1 MRTLIAA
8 VLVLAVCT
16 PTAFARKWTDSIGKH
31 TVEAEF
37 VDFKDGKVWLKK
49 EDGSVIPV
57 PIERLSEADQ
67 QFVKADGASK
77 GEAELVKGLT
87 EIGAPFQQ
95 GALVCFDPAWR
106 GIVGGD
112 EDATA
117 PRGVVLA
124 RRFGSGRIVAISE
137 NGFWKANDRA
147 TDETDNLKLLDN
159 CFLWLDVASRRKVGI
174 LPGVTGFDH
183 LWTRWEKRG
192 FDHRPIPAGYDAGQ
206 LGGYSVLIAPNTWD
220 ARSGK
225 EIEAIKA
232 AVQGGAG
239 LLMLGLGWSFPRS
252 NWEYPQN
259 VLGRQFG
266 VSWLARGVVDRAH
279 NLGFPLAPR
288 FHTFYPQVN
297 LVGLDDACQTIE
309 TAHRSH
315 PADLE
320 RTLDSDP
327 RFRRDYLYAHRCLAE
342 YPLCLERPHPALDR
356 IAAFY
361 SRLASD
367 ELGVE
372 GRRYFQKTRV
382 YDTKTASVMAAVR
395 ERVYRTW
402 IDCVEPAPSA
412 RAEIARLGGF
422 PPPYRK
428 ILVENGVYLADNTS
442 LDREQLICV
451 YDFLR
456 LVPRELHNLAAISVV
471 TLVGDPAKPWPGLP
485 DELLTG
491 ELLLGRGGAV
501 NTSDAKITDG
511 PIQNQFPEDVG
522 AVAVPLFASTLAHEL
537 SHVID
542 QYTADRSP
550 RLSTRKKALID
561 AAGAEPRNYLRSMV
575 PSGVFQKAP
584 QEFFASMANEW
595 FADSTRTLES
605 GLDKFDRGWCE
616 PLNQALF
623 FADVLSGS
631 GSQTYFFQTTRAGR
645 LTRTEVELVR
655 DASGQILRMK
665 TPSTSYTFTLDERGN
680 VLTYL
685 AEGEQGQRKG
695 QRDRGKR

>member
-8 VLVLAVCT
+8 VLVLAICT
-16 PTAFARKWTDSIGKH
+16 PTAFARKWTDSTGKH

-37 VDFKDGKVWLKK
+37 LEFKDGKVWLKK

-87 EIGAPFQQ
+87 EIGAPSQQ
-95 GALVCFDPAWR
+95 GPLVCFDPAWR

-137 NGFWKANDRA
+137 NGFWKATDRA

-183 LWTRWEKRG
+183 LWTRWENRG

-206 LGGYSVLIAPNTWD
+206 VAGYSVLIAPNTWD
-220 ARSGK
+220 PRSGK
-225 EIEAIKA
+225 EIESIKA

-259 VLGRQFG
+259 VLGREFG

-288 FHTFYPQVN
+288 FHTFYPQVE
-297 LVGLDDACQTIE
+297 LIGLDDSLATILQ
-309 TAHRSH
+309 AHEAH
-315 PADLE
+315 PDDLE
-320 RTLDSDP
+320 V
-327 RFRRDYLYAHRCLAE
+327 A
-342 YPLCLERPHPALDR
+342 LEKDQALR
-356 IAAFY
+356 Q
-361 SRLASD
+361 
-367 ELGVE
+367 
-372 GRRYFQKTRV
+372 RYFQAQRCLSEFPVFLKQPHPVLERIATFHAQLISDSLLIKGARYFRKSRV
-382 YDTKTASVMAAVR
+382 FDPKVAPCMAAVR
-395 ERVYRTW
+395 ERFFRTW
-402 IDCVEPAPSA
+402 LDCIEPTVSK
-412 RAEIARLGGF
+412 RAEIAQIGQF
-422 PPPYRK
+422 PPLYRD
-428 ILVENGVYLADNTS
+428 IYVDHGVYLSDNTR
-442 LDREQLICV
+442 LDTEQLMFIKKFLSLVPGQLHDLRAICV
-451 YDFLR
+451 LDL
-456 LVPRELHNLAAISVV
+456 LGKPGV
-471 TLVGDPAKPWPGLP
+471 PWPGLP
-485 DELLTG
+485 AETDVWDLYYG
-491 ELLLGRGGAV
+491 LGDVV
-501 NTSDAKITDG
+501 NVSREKITGG
-511 PIQNQFPEDVG
+511 PLQNQFPEEAP
-522 AVAVPLFASTLAHEL
+522 AVEVPIFTSFLSHEV
-537 SHVID
+537 SHVINS
-542 QYTADRSP
+542 YTVDRLP
-550 RLSTRKKALID
+550 RLALRRKQLLE
-561 AAGAEPRNYLRSMV
+561 AAGNEPRNYLRSMV
-575 PSGVFQKAP
+575 AAGVFVKNP